1 MLAYATAPGNVASDG
16 TGRNGL
22 YTENLLREMVTPEAR
37 IEDVFKRVRLA
48 VRRSSQGQQIPWE
61 STSLE
66 EDFYFIPPAEMRK
79 RSQEELDR
87 LFGEELAL
95 WDKAQKASEP
105 GPLVAYLKAYPS
117 GHFSELAQP
126 LLDRLLAKQGEK
138 KIRVANA
145 EKNPFTKGS
154 AVAGQFRVGDRYAYR
169 VVDLLTNIQ
178 SAEYTYV
185 VTEITDSE
193 VIYNKGAAITDLLG
207 NPQKNPDGRRNS
219 GNQFYASEYSLGK
232 TWSTRY
238 RVTFPGGK
246 EDEVE
251 ENFRVVAREKITVP
265 AGTFDAFRVESTG
278 HRIRD
283 PVTVKRTY
291 WVAPEKIARFIAQHV
306 TAKWRRDRFLTTD
319 RTELVSFT
327 TGQ

>member
-1 MLAYATAPGNVASDG
+1 
-16 TGRNGL
+16 
-22 YTENLLREMVTPEAR
+22 MVTPEAR

-87 LFGEELAL
+87 LFAEEMAL
-95 WDKAQKASEP
+95 WNKAQKASEP

-117 GHFSELAQP
+117 GHFSELAQVM
-126 LLDRLLAKQGEK
+126 LDGLLARQGEK
-138 KIRVANA
+138 PINIASDER
-145 EKNPFTKGS
+145 NPFSKGS

-178 SAEYTYV
+178 SAEYTQV
-185 VTEITDSE
+185 VTEITDGE

-207 NPQKNPDGRRNS
+207 NPQKTPDGRRYS
-219 GNQFYASEYSLGK
+219 QNQFYASEYSLGK
-232 TWSTRY
+232 TWNTRY
-238 RVTFPGGK
+238 RVALRSGK
-246 EDEVE
+246 EDEIE
-251 ENFRVVAREKITVP
+251 ENFRVVAREEITVP

-291 WVAPEKIARFIAQHV
+291 WVAPGTIARFIAHDV
-306 TAKWRRDRFLTTD
+306 TAKNTRGQFLTTD
-319 RTELVSFT
+319 HTELVSFT
-327 TGQ
+327 PGR